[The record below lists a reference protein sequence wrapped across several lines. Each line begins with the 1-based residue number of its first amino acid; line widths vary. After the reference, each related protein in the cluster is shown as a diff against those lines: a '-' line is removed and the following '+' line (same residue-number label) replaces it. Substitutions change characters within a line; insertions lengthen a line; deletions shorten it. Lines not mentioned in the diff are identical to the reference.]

1 MRKTYSEA
9 IRIPDFVERFNYLK
23 LNGTAGEMNEEVNR
37 YLNQYFYHTPEW
49 KSARRQV
56 LIRDDGYDLGHR
68 DHLIT
73 GRSVIHHITPITKQN
88 VLDRDPIIFD
98 PDNLILCSHET
109 HNALHYGSAIL
120 LKTDYVERKPGDTCP
135 WK

>member
-49 KSARRQV
+49 KSVRRQV

-68 DHLIT
+68 DYLIT
-73 GRSVIHHITPITKQN
+73 GRPVIHHITPITKQN

-109 HNALHYGSAIL
+109 HNALHYGSANL

>member
-49 KSARRQV
+49 KSVRRQV

-68 DHLIT
+68 DYLIA
-73 GRSVIHHITPITKQN
+73 GRPVIHHITPITKQN

-98 PDNLILCSHET
+98 LNNLILCSHET
-109 HNALHYGSAIL
+109 HNALHYGSANL